1 MSNLSNNM
9 KKKGDV
15 AISLNRYLVLNVQNV
30 GLLLET
36 VIGGNMI
43 EIRIVTPVICL
54 CVAIA
59 QIVEGRL

>member
-9 KKKGDV
+9 KKKVDV

-30 GLLLET
+30 GLLET

>member
-9 KKKGDV
+9 KKKGNV
-15 AISLNRYLVLNVQNV
+15 TTFLNRYLVLNVQNV